1 MIKQGGIATALR
13 MAPIPDHFREQL
25 INNLPVTP
33 EAPEDGIISHKV
45 FLKSFCRS

>member
-1 MIKQGGIATALR
+1 

-33 EAPEDGIISHKV
+33 EAPEDGTKAV
-45 FLKSFCRS
+45 KESFYSP